1 MGTWSKPPNKSPWE
15 KGKQPPDIDELL
27 SNLQDKFKIGL
38 PKKGGV
44 ILIIIIAIVIWFG
57 TGIFIVDP
65 EEQAVIKRFGEV
77 TNVVG
82 PGPHYHFPSP
92 IETVQIAPVT
102 EVRRLEIGFRT
113 IQVGPPAKYR
123 RVLKESLMLTGDENI
138 VDAELI
144 VQYKIK
150 DAASYLFNFVEPV
163 LTVREAAEASLRTV
177 IGKHKIDEALTSGKF
192 LIQEETKD
200 LLQSILDKYG
210 SGVLVVA
217 VQLQDVSP
225 PKQVRAAFKDVAS
238 AKEDKNRMINQAE
251 GYRNDIIPKARGEAQ
266 AMISEAEGFRE
277 ARVSRAEGE
286 VARFNAMLVEYKKA
300 KVVTRKRLYLETM
313 EEILPNI
320 NKYIIPGGDGG
331 NLLNLLNLNNKGG
344 N

>member
-1 MGTWSKPPNKSPWE
+1 MGNN
-15 KGKQPPDIDELL
+15 QYR
-27 SNLQDKFKIGL
+27 
-38 PKKGGV
+38 
-44 ILIIIIAIVIWFG
+44 AI
-57 TGIFIVDP
+57 
-65 EEQAVIKRFGEV
+65 E
-77 TNVVG
+77 
-82 PGPHYHFPSP
+82 
-92 IETVQIAPVT
+92 
-102 EVRRLEIGFRT
+102 
-113 IQVGPPAKYR
+113 
-123 RVLKESLMLTGDENI
+123 KESLMLTGDENI

-150 DAASYLFNFVEPV
+150 DAASYLFNFVKPV

-210 SGVLVVA
+210 SGILVVA

-286 VARFNAMLVEYKKA
+286 VARFNAMLVEYNDYIWKPWKKFYPI
-300 KVVTRKRLYLETM
+300 LINISFLEAM
-313 EEILPNI
+313 AGI
-320 NKYIIPGGDGG
+320 Y
-331 NLLNLLNLNNKGG
+331 
-344 N
+344 